1 MRRFRFWG
9 RREEGQTLVEFVL
22 IAPIIFLLLFAIVD
36 FGMYL
41 NLHITVQH
49 AVREGARYA
58 AVETDCNKIQLRTQS
73 QAPGAIPIAQYQNI
87 VSVKYPNPASPAAAG
102 DFVEVIADPEP
113 YPLPII
119 GHAFG
124 LSIGALSLRS
134 AASARLEMAV
144 TDAGGCGP

>member
-1 MRRFRFWG
+1 MRQLRLWG
-9 RREEGQTLVEFVL
+9 KRQEGQTLVEFVV
-22 IAPIIFLLLFAIVD
+22 IAPIIFLLLFAIID

-73 QAPGAIPIAQYQNI
+73 QAPGAIPTAQYQDIVI
-87 VSVKYPNPASPAAAG
+87 VSYPKNPAAAG
-102 DFVEVIADPEP
+102 DTVKVTVKPTP

-124 LSIGALSLRS
+124 LNIAPLSLES
-134 AASARLEMAV
+134 SASARLEMAV
-144 TDAGGCGP
+144 TDAKGCPP